1 MTHFGFNLLQ
11 ERAKNFWEAQGSSCV
26 VLSSS
31 LPIPLSSPSAAAT
44 HSSGFI
50 QDVTPFDDDCRSTP
64 SNRVVAKGAASQEI
78 TCCSVCHWGPD
89 KLHGADCNE
98 HQLFHCSASGVPAQQ
113 SLSVFYHL
121 QYKPLL
127 STEEFIDMLK
137 PEFETC
143 LTANS
148 KMNWIA
154 LMAMLRCIKEISPAA
169 QNKEF
174 FEVSSLLFL
183 LGPLVAERSQQ
194 GCFYRVKQC
203 E

>member
-11 ERAKNFWEAQGSSCV
+11 ERAKNFWEAQGSSWRS
-26 VLSSS
+26 LSSS

-50 QDVTPFDDDCRSTP
+50 QDVAPFDDDCRSTP

-98 HQLFHCSASGVPAQQ
+98 HQLSHCSASGVPAQQ
-113 SLSVFYHL
+113 SLSFITFSTRL
-121 QYKPLL
+121 SFPLRNL
-127 STEEFIDMLK
+127 LACWNQRTAA
-137 PEFETC
+137 PQFETC

-148 KMNWIA
+148 IMNWIVS
-154 LMAMLRCIKEISPAA
+154 MAMSRRIKEISPAA

-183 LGPLVAERSQQ
+183 IGPLVAEGSQQ
-194 GCFYRVKQC
+194 GCFYRV
-203 E
+203 